1 MRQRFENKFDLLKA
15 AYQDENLKKSAV
27 ALLQYLVH
35 KSNREQCFPA
45 VETIAKAMNVC
56 KRTVQY
62 NMRKLERAG
71 YIIRKDRYY
80 NHQQLSN
87 QYIFNLGVLDIT
99 EGENKQNI
107 YTDNEKEALND
118 FLFTNL
124 GKNPAP
130 DMDKSKEI
138 LKIYNMNL
146 SKYEKLLLIYLLHKA
161 DKYAFVY
168 EDMRTYMK
176 AIGVCHTTM
185 IRLLHGLRKKGLI
198 LVKSMKLGDKEL
210 LAIKLTRIIYTN
222 PETLDDEEMTKTE
235 KQEITKTVKQEI
247 IENVSKNIQ
256 SYPDDP
262 NQESGY
268 FYAHCT
274 RETGT
279 GHRKNPFTAL
289 GLKLK
294 EKIYRIL
301 ASVFLRQ

>member
-1 MRQRFENKFDLLKA
+1 MIQRFENKFDLLKA
-15 AYQDENLKKSAV
+15 AYEDEKLKKSTV

-35 KSNREQCFPA
+35 KSNKQQCFPA
-45 VETIAKAMNVC
+45 VETISKAMGVC

-138 LKIYNMNL
+138 IKIYNMNL

-168 EDMRTYMK
+168 EDMNTYMK
-176 AIGVCHTTM
+176 AIGVCRTTM
-185 IRLLHGLRKKGLI
+185 VRLLNGLRRKGLI
-198 LVKSMKLGDKEL
+198 LVKSMQLGSKEL
-210 LAIKLTRIIYTN
+210 LTIKLTRSIYA
-222 PETLDDEEMTKTE
+222 EQEENTKEAGKKNTE
-235 KQEITKTVKQEI
+235 HIVKNTQI
-247 IENVSKNIQ
+247 C
-256 SYPDDP
+256 PDDP

-268 FYAHCT
+268 FYANYTEENRRTDCRRNRFAILQQKIRNFKMHV
-274 RETGT
+274 
-279 GHRKNPFTAL
+279 RKRTSKMF
-289 GLKLK
+289 
-294 EKIYRIL
+294 RML
-301 ASVFLRQ
+301 AAVFLRQ